1 MLERISAGA
10 ATAISVFSSSQEG
23 NAYAQAKLFASWMAS
38 SGCPLEVLLLRAVS
52 SERSRQFLLVKFGS
66 RDDQWNL
73 THALSTRDFG
83 QLKAEILSRDEEE
96 TNSPVSCLENFA
108 QPGCSL
114 IASSEFERI
123 LDFIKGG
130 DYDVLAVDVPVVST
144 TPATT
149 ANTGADET
157 DEDISAAIAG
167 AEAEARSISSLAV
180 RRIYLAEKLGKRV
193 IAWSAPDDGADLDSA
208 CARDILSKH
217 INHLGYSLGGS
228 FIGGDDQDA
237 RCLCYFF
244 MYEKADNS

>member
-1 MLERISAGA
+1 
-10 ATAISVFSSSQEG
+10 
-23 NAYAQAKLFASWMAS
+23 MAS

-149 ANTGADET
+149 A
-157 DEDISAAIAG
+157 DISAAIAG